1 MYIAFLIGRIIFG
14 GFFIST
20 GINHFKNVGSMAGY
34 ARAKGTPAPEAAV
47 VGTGVLLVLG
57 GLSMLLGAYPLIGI
71 ILLLIFLVG
80 VSFQM
85 HAFWKVADPQARAAD
100 QINFMKNLAL
110 IGALLMFLAI
120 PVPWPL
126 GW

>member
-57 GLSMLLGAYPLIGI
+57 GLSMLLGAFPLIGI

-80 VSFQM
+80 VSLQM

>member
-1 MYIAFLIGRIIFG
+1 MDIAFLIGRIIFG

-20 GINHFKNVGSMAGY
+20 GINHFKNVSYMAGY

-47 VGTGVLLVLG
+47 AGTGVLLVLG

-85 HAFWKVADPQARAAD
+85 HAFWKVTDPQARAAD